1 MWKIIYNIIVNL
13 AVPPFIIYG
22 LTKKKIRK
30 NLFERFSVTTKGLN
44 LKDTIWIHAASVG
57 EAAIAENLMNSLKQR
72 TTQYRF
78 IFTTNTYYTRDMLR
92 TKLGKD
98 VSVFSMP
105 FDLSYLISRF
115 IDTSQFKGLVIIE
128 TEIWPNLIWQA
139 SKYRIPVV
147 IVNGRIS
154 DKTVTTYRRFSSF
167 LNHVLKHVSHVAA
180 QSEEHRQRFISIGMD
195 PEKVSSTGNIK
206 YSRALKEISN
216 NGEKENVITF
226 GSIKEK
232 ELEIVVPVIVS
243 LKKEFPDS
251 LVYIAP
257 REIHLASTIETE
269 LSKSFSITRFSSIKA
284 GARPESEIV
293 IVDTIGDLVN
303 IYGKSM
309 VAFVGGSLAPYGGQ
323 NILEPLFFGT
333 PVIFGPYME
342 NFKEI
347 AQIVLENKA
356 GIMVNNGQELYS
368 TIKKI
373 MSDEPLRQAMGTT
386 GKLIIRQ
393 QQNVMNKTV
402 DIILNITEGKNKKQE
417 IKS

>member
-30 NLFERFSVTTKGLN
+30 NLFERFSVTTKGLH

-72 TTQYRF
+72 TTRYSF

-92 TKLGKD
+92 TKLGKN

-105 FDLSYLISRF
+105 FDLSYLVSRF
-115 IDTSQFKGLVIIE
+115 IDASQFKGLVIIE

-139 SKYRIPVV
+139 RKYRIPVV

-206 YSRALKEISN
+206 YSRALKDISN

-232 ELEIVVPVIVS
+232 ELEIVLPVIVS

-251 LVYIAP
+251 LVYVAP
-257 REIHLASTIETE
+257 REIHLAATIESE
-269 LSKSFSITRFSSIKA
+269 LSKSFSVARFSSIKE
-284 GARPESEIV
+284 GAKLESEVV

-347 AQIVLENKA
+347 ANIVLENKA
-356 GIMVNNGQELYS
+356 GIMVNNGQDLYT
-368 TIKKI
+368 TIKQI
-373 MSDEPLRQAMGTT
+373 VSDEYLRQAMGTA
-386 GKLIIRQ
+386 GKLIIQ
-393 QQNVMNKTV
+393 QQQDGMRKTV
-402 DIILNITEGKNKKQE
+402 DIILNVIEAGNRQ
-417 IKS
+417 